1 MKYFTNNEMKEI
13 AVKFMKEGVLYYKW
27 NTMLS
32 LHEKFNSKS
41 KKPYEP
47 FEKCL
52 SDWLRARE
60 EFMKAINH
68 Q

>member
-1 MKYFTNNEMKEI
+1 MKYFTDNEMKEI
-13 AVKFMKEGVLYYKW
+13 AVKFMKERVLYYEC
-27 NTMLS
+27 NIMLF

-52 SDWLRARE
+52 SDWLWARE
-60 EFMKAINH
+60 DFMKAINH

>member
-13 AVKFMKEGVLYYKW
+13 AVKFMKERVLYYKW
-27 NTMLS
+27 NIMLS

-52 SDWLRARE
+52 SDWLLARE
-60 EFMKAINH
+60 DFMKAINH
-68 Q
+68 R

>member
-1 MKYFTNNEMKEI
+1 MKYFTNNEMKGI
-13 AVKFMKEGVLYYKW
+13 AVKLMKERVLYYKW

-52 SDWLRARE
+52 SGWLRARE
-60 EFMKAINH
+60 DFMKAINH